1 VRRQRGISPVFEEKS
16 ERGAAPRQ
24 LAKTVQFSVKNRILS
39 THQLTSAFL
48 KGIAHIGFYS
58 DRASSASYYFPMNS
72 GGSLRSPTG

>member
-1 VRRQRGISPVFEEKS
+1 LEENAN
-16 ERGAAPRQ
+16 RGAAARQ
-24 LAKTVQFSVKNRILS
+24 PAKTVQFSVKNRILS
-39 THQLTSAFL
+39 KHQLTSAFL

>member
-1 VRRQRGISPVFEEKS
+1 MGPVFEENS

-48 KGIAHIGFYS
+48 KGIAHFGFYS
-58 DRASSASYYFPMNS
+58 DRASSAPNYFPMNS

>member
-16 ERGAAPRQ
+16 ERGAALRQ
-24 LAKTVQFSVKNRILS
+24 MAKTVQFSVKNRILS

-48 KGIAHIGFYS
+48 KGTAHIGFYS